1 MSNVFDD
8 FAVGVFCELYCPLGT
23 ARGAYPPAFTG
34 KRNKEGVLAAIA
46 VHPGGAVS
54 EDAAVE
60 VLIES
65 LQHLIP

>member
-1 MSNVFDD
+1 MRDVFDNLT
-8 FAVGVFCELYCPLGT
+8 VNVLGKFHRSLCT

-46 VHPGGAVS
+46 IHPSGAVS
-54 EDAAVE
+54 EDAAIE